1 MPWPTSITAEKTM
14 KKLNT
19 IVIFALLLTSPKAV
33 AGVVMDM
40 ITTDGSGR
48 QVGASKIYAQSEMVR
63 IDNVGG
69 SSSEQMSII
78 FRGEEMLMLNHK
90 DKTYTVMD
98 EAMLEEMSSQMSTA
112 MQQMEQQL
120 AQMPPAQ
127 RAMVEKMMKGKM
139 QGMMPKQNATPRPR
153 VEVGESSTWKSYP
166 CVNYSVYSGGEKSE
180 EICAAS
186 LDSIEGSEEI
196 MGAFRKMAR
205 FVKKMTESLP
215 GPFGGAMAQN
225 PMNMMEQI
233 DGFPVHTVQFEKGAV
248 SQEISLESVNEQTL
262 DESMFAAPADYKK
275 QDLFKGR

>member
-1 MPWPTSITAEKTM
+1 M
-14 KKLNT
+14 KKLNA
-19 IVIFALLLTSPKAV
+19 ILIFALVLTSPKAI
-33 AGVVMDM
+33 AGVVLDM

-48 QVGASKIYAQSEMVR
+48 QVEASKIYAQSEMVR
-63 IDNVGG
+63 IDIVGG

-78 FRGEEMLMLNHK
+78 FRGDEMLMLNHK

-98 EAMLEEMSSQMSTA
+98 EAMLDKMSSQISTA

-139 QGMMPKQNATPRPR
+139 QDMMPKQNAPPPLQ
-153 VEVGESSTWKSYP
+153 VEVGESSTWKSNP
-166 CVNYSVYSGGEKSE
+166 CVNYSVYSGGEKTE

-186 LDSIEGSEEI
+186 LDSIEGSEEM

-215 GPFGGAMAQN
+215 GPFGAGMAQN
-225 PMNMMEQI
+225 PMNMMDQI
-233 DGFPVHTVQFEKGAV
+233 DGFPVHTVQFERGAV
-248 SQEISLESVNEQTL
+248 NQEISLESVNEQTL

>member
-1 MPWPTSITAEKTM
+1 M
-14 KKLNT
+14 KKLNA
-19 IVIFALLLTSPKAV
+19 ILIFALVLTSSKAI

-48 QVGASKIYAQSEMVR
+48 QIEASKIYAQSEMVR
-63 IDNVGG
+63 IDIGG
-69 SSSEQMSII
+69 SGGEQMSII
-78 FRGEEMLMLNHK
+78 FRGEEMLMLNHN
-90 DKTYTVMD
+90 DKTYIVMD

-120 AQMPPAQ
+120 TQMPAAQ

-139 QGMMPKQNATPRPR
+139 QDMMPKQIATPPPR
-153 VEVGESSTWKSYP
+153 VEVGESNKWKSYP
-166 CVNYSVYSGGEKSE
+166 CVNYSVYSGGEKTE

-186 LDSIEGSEEI
+186 LDSIEGSEEM

-215 GPFGGAMAQN
+215 GPFGDGMAQN

>member
-1 MPWPTSITAEKTM
+1 M
-14 KKLNT
+14 KKLNA
-19 IVIFALLLTSPKAV
+19 ILIFALVLTSPKAI
-33 AGVVMDM
+33 AGVVMEM

-48 QVGASKIYAQSEMVR
+48 QVEASKIYAQSEMVR
-63 IDNVGG
+63 IDMVGG
-69 SSSEQMSII
+69 SSGEQMSII
-78 FRGEEMLMLNHK
+78 FRGNEMLMLNHK
-90 DKTYTVMD
+90 DKTYFVMD
-98 EAMLEEMSSQMSTA
+98 EATLEEMSSQMSTA

-139 QGMMPKQNATPRPR
+139 QDMMPKQSAPPPLQ

-166 CVNYSVYSGGEKSE
+166 CVNYSIYSGGEKTE

-186 LDSIEGSEEI
+186 LDSIEGSEEM
-196 MGAFRKMAR
+196 MGAFRKMAG

-215 GPFGGAMAQN
+215 GPFGDGMAQN
-225 PMNMMEQI
+225 PMNMMDQI
-233 DGFPVHTVQFEKGAV
+233 DGFPVHTVQFERGAV

-275 QDLFKGR
+275 QDLLKGR